1 MAAYP
6 DGFVGF
12 AVRHEPARRLGD
24 GEQQEEEDRRGDDH
38 DAEHPPPGG
47 LLVRDLADNRVRGV
61 GQEDTEDDI
70 ELDEADQPS
79 AHACRSDFGG
89 VDGRHHGGQAHANAA
104 EEAEDHEEGDR
115 ERGRGRHRSVCCRH
129 QGGQRGQGGR
139 EGAYAEEDADP
150 EEDGL
155 TAEAVGQVTGDNRAD
170 NRTDRRDRDDHALAR
185 GGQGVELGE
194 LFFRAGDDGGIK
206 TEEQTAEGGDDGA
219 SNDQGRNGSRRC

>member
-1 MAAYP
+1 MP
-6 DGFVGF
+6 VG
-12 AVRHEPARRLGD
+12 EQPTRRLGD
-24 GEQQEEEDRRGDDH
+24 GGQEDQEEDGGHGH
-38 DAEHPPPGG
+38 DAEHPPPRG

-79 AHACRSDFGG
+79 AHACRSNFGG

-115 ERGRGRHRSVCCRH
+115 ERGRGRHRSIRCRH

-139 EGAYAEEDADP
+139 EGTHAEEDADP

-155 TAEAVGQVTGDNRAD
+155 AAESVRKVTCDDSTDDSAD
-170 NRTDRRDRDDHALAR
+170 GCDRNDHALAR

-206 TEEQTAEGGDDGA
+206 TEEQAAEGGDDGA